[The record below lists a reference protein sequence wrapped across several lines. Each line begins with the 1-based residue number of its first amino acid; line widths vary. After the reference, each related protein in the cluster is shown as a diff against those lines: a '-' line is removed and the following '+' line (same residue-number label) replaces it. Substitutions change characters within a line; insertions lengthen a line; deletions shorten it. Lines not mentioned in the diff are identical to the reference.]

1 MRNNNDTIAALATSS
16 GEGGIAIIRISGT
29 EALSILKK
37 VFRPSS
43 KKHAFEHRYM
53 MYGNALMED
62 GSVLDEV
69 MAVYF
74 SVPSTYTREDVA
86 EIHTHGGLISGKVL
100 ERVISLGARPAE
112 KGEFTYRAFLN
123 GRIGLES
130 AEAVMDLISASS
142 EQAARASV
150 RQLKGGV
157 SSKIGTCREK
167 LMELVSLIDAA
178 ADYPEEIDEE
188 VTARTVCA
196 ETEKIHALLSSCADE
211 RYARILHK
219 GASCVIAGVPNVGKS
234 SVMNALLSSDRSIVT
249 DIPGT
254 TRDTVSEKIT
264 IGGVGLTLTD
274 TAGIRET
281 GDIIEK
287 IGVDRAESSIKDADC
302 VILVLDASRPISKE
316 EQALIDKMDAR
327 YIPVANKTDLKD
339 EDFGFCLKLS
349 AKTGEGLT
357 ELQNRVY
364 NMISP
369 GEDDEK
375 LMTLRHVECAKK
387 AAECLD
393 RVLTSPEGTF
403 LDLFR
408 EDLTEALNHL
418 GEITGENIGE
428 NVIDSIFE
436 RFCVGK

>member
-53 MYGNALMED
+53 MYGNALAED

-74 SVPSTYTREDVA
+74 AAPSTYTREDVA

-100 ERVISLGARPAE
+100 ERVITLGARPAE

-167 LMELVSLIDAA
+167 LLELVSLIDAA

-188 VTARTVCA
+188 VTARTVRT
-196 ETEKIHALLSSCADE
+196 ETEKIHALLTSCADE

-302 VILVLDASRPISKE
+302 VILVLDASRPISDK

-327 YIPVANKTDLKD
+327 YIPVANKCDIKD

-364 NMISP
+364 KMISP

-387 AAECLD
+387 AAECLS

>member
-29 EALSILKK
+29 EALSVLKK

-53 MYGNALMED
+53 MYGNVLAED

-74 SVPSTYTREDVA
+74 MAPSTYTREDVA

-100 ERVISLGARPAE
+100 ERVITLGARPAE

-188 VTARTVCA
+188 VTARTVRA

-264 IGGVGLTLTD
+264 IGGVSLTLTD

-302 VILVLDASRPISKE
+302 VILVLDASRPISDK

-364 NMISP
+364 KMISP

-387 AAECLD
+387 AAECLS